1 MKIDVEEFRKKFG
14 KGPSG
19 QHPTFAVAGE
29 PCSSWRFEL
38 EVTKTIAEFSAPGSS
53 DYGLALKSAK
63 AFAVRNFI
71 GQELRAI
78 RLVG

>member
-1 MKIDVEEFRKKFG
+1 MKIDIEEFRKKFG

-19 QHPTFAVAGE
+19 PHPTFTRDGE
-29 PCSSWRFEL
+29 PCSSWQFEL

-53 DYGLALKSAK
+53 DYGTALKSAK
-63 AFAVRNFI
+63 AFAERNFI
-71 GQELRAI
+71 GQSLRAI